1 MHRVSLV
8 LSVVM
13 LLGLGALGAQSV
25 ALAQEATP
33 AGEEMAE
40 GLAFTLLGLA
50 PGVTLPSAADLQV
63 ARVEFAPGAGFP
75 F

>member
-25 ALAQEATP
+25 ALAQGGD
-33 AGEEMAE
+33 AG
-40 GLAFTLLGLA
+40 G
-50 PGVTLPSAADLQV
+50 
-63 ARVEFAPGAGFP
+63 
-75 F
+75 